1 MINAVAKFNFLCAF
15 TGPLERRLPAGEDIE
30 LHFESKNPKEENGAV
45 VVTYQSQHEGFK
57 GKSLSSQE
65 ALERSACVRLIS
77 KIIREPCF
85 NELRTK
91 QQLGYI
97 VSSFYDMS
105 YSTNAT
111 PLTTSI
117 DSLTVYVL
125 SRKVEPKDV
134 AARIDDFLLNFRS
147 KLEDMPSTEIQDYA
161 ESLAKELT
169 KPIRKLGTEAN
180 NQFGKIKRYAPETL
194 CAECE
199 SSFEDIPFDNAEVL
213 AAALRKLDRNM
224 ILDVYDSL
232 IMKKES
238 RSRILTHVY
247 GRTFPLKEAPP
258 PTPSKVYVSS
268 MNELM
273 AKRKSLIAYEPH
285 SNYQRNGTRML
296 GLMGRRRTL
305 QCAAAAATVVGVV
318 GVVLFKG
325 RNEKK
330 QNK

>member
-1 MINAVAKFNFLCAF
+1 M
-15 TGPLERRLPAGEDIE
+15 
-30 LHFESKNPKEENGAV
+30 HFESKNPKEENGAV

-57 GKSLSSQE
+57 GRHLSSKETLQ
-65 ALERSACVRLIS
+65 RSACVRLIS
-77 KIIREPCF
+77 KMIREPCF

-125 SRKVEPKDV
+125 SRKVDPKDV
-134 AARIDDFLLNFRS
+134 ASRIDDFLLNFRS
-147 KLEDMPSTEIQDYA
+147 KLEEMPSAEIQDYA

-180 NQFGKIKRYAPETL
+180 NQFGKIKRYAPESL
-194 CAECE
+194 YADSE
-199 SSFEDIPFDNAEVL
+199 SSLEDIPFDNAEVV
-213 AAALRKLDRNM
+213 AAALRKLERNM

-247 GRTFPLKEAPP
+247 GRTFPLKEVPP

-268 MNELM
+268 MDQLM
-273 AKRKSLIAYEPH
+273 EKRKSLIAYEPH
-285 SNYQRNGTRML
+285 SNYQRTGTRLL
-296 GLMGRRRTL
+296 GLIGRQRTL
-305 QCAAAAATVVGVV
+305 QYAAAAAAVVGVV

-325 RNEKK
+325 RNDEKK
-330 QNK
+330 QTKI

>member
-1 MINAVAKFNFLCAF
+1 M
-15 TGPLERRLPAGEDIE
+15 
-30 LHFESKNPKEENGAV
+30 HFESKNPKEENGAV
-45 VVTYQSQHEGFK
+45 VVTYQSQYEGFK
-57 GKSLSSQE
+57 GKSLSSKE
-65 ALERSACVRLIS
+65 ILERSACVRLLS

-97 VSSFYDMS
+97 VSSFYDMG

-169 KPIRKLGTEAN
+169 KPIRKLGTEAS
-180 NQFGKIKRYAPETL
+180 NQFGKIKRYAPEAL
-194 CAECE
+194 YSDNE
-199 SSFEDIPFDNAEVL
+199 SSLEDIPFDNAEVV

-238 RSRILTHVY
+238 RSRIRTHVY
-247 GRTFPLKEAPP
+247 GRTFPMKE
-258 PTPSKVYVSS
+258 PSKVYVSS

-273 AKRKSLIAYEPH
+273 AKRKSLIAFEPH
-285 SNYQRNGTRML
+285 SNYQRTGTGTRML
-296 GLMGRRRTL
+296 SFIGRHRTL
-305 QCAAAAATVVGVV
+305 QCAAAAAAVVGVI
-318 GVVLFKG
+318 GVVLSKG

-330 QNK
+330 QTKI

>member
-1 MINAVAKFNFLCAF
+1 
-15 TGPLERRLPAGEDIE
+15 LERRLPAGEDIE

-57 GKSLSSQE
+57 GKSLSSKE
-65 ALERSACVRLIS
+65 TLERSACVRLIS

-97 VSSFYDMS
+97 VSTFYDMS
-105 YSTNAT
+105 YSTNTT

-147 KLEDMPSTEIQDYA
+147 KLEDMSSAEIQDYA

-169 KPIRKLGTEAN
+169 KPIRKLGTEAD
-180 NQFGKIKRYAPETL
+180 NQFGKIKRFAPETL
-194 CAECE
+194 YAGNSDNEA
-199 SSFEDIPFDNAEVL
+199 SFEDIPFDNAEVL

-224 ILDVYDSL
+224 ILNVYDSL

-238 RSRILTHVY
+238 RSRILSYVY
-247 GRTFPLKEAPP
+247 GRTFPLKEVPS
-258 PTPSKVYVSS
+258 PTPNKVYLSS

-273 AKRKSLIAYEPH
+273 AKRMTLIAYEPH
-285 SNYQRNGTRML
+285 SNYQRAGTRML
-296 GLMGRRRTL
+296 GLMGRHRTL
-305 QCAAAAATVVGVV
+305 QYAVAAATVVGVV

-330 QNK
+330 QKI